1 MTFKEISDIVVQISY
16 DIIIV
21 STAVFIVCGLVIV
34 VKILWKEN
42 D

>member
-21 STAVFIVCGLVIV
+21 STAVFIVYALIV
-34 VKILWKEN
+34 VAKVIWQEN